1 MTEKAVR
8 KIASDSSTVEEFCL
22 RANASG
28 VDTYSR
34 PGECC
39 VDFAV
44 DTTSRATSAR
54 QAEDQFGKTHY
65 IHCFN
70 KDAKISDSHKV

>member
-8 KIASDSSTVEEFCL
+8 KIAIDSSSVEEFCL

-34 PGECC
+34 PNECC

-54 QAEDQFGKTHY
+54 QAEDKFGKTHY

-70 KDAKISDSHKV
+70 EDATISERHLV